1 MPMHP
6 TRAMLPA
13 LGLILACGGPARADT
28 QPTPEQAH
36 ALEVQITRW
45 LASATAG
52 AITLPPRP
60 VQLAPE
66 GDHYLVRIP
75 LAPLGKVEPADAAFT
90 GKARQLDGTRWSLDD
105 QQFPPNLT
113 ISTTETVPDPPDAK
127 NPSADGTHKEDVTY
141 RLKLGQQDVHG
152 VFDTSFATPTTS
164 GGTVASIDI
173 EKEGGAGASLSHLGQ
188 TTSQSSTRPV
198 DAGHADILSDVT
210 TAGYSTKTAMP
221 DGTTV
226 SLQADRLHVVSA
238 LSALAHGQL
247 VPVIQLGGE
256 LAKLVQAHGDDSTD
270 GPTPAQKVKLHAML
284 EKAHDL
290 LTGGKMDQSIEGVKF
305 DVAGNTG
312 TLAKAELTFG
322 ADAPAD
328 TLSASFGITLD
339 GLTIDALPP
348 PLAVYVPTHFAIHP
362 TLSNVNVK
370 ALTKMGLD
378 ATAPARSGR
387 RRHLPRHGSAVRQG
401 RHHLRLRRDGAG
413 RGRRAPDRHGQVH
426 QHQCQIR
433 HRPGRIQR
441 PWVGRAGVEGS
452 VRPDAATGGSGDHL
466 HEGHRAYHGRPV
478 RLAGEREQRED
489 PGERRRPVGARRID
503 GKVSGWGGTRDH
515 TRSGGGIAEIIPPWA
530 AGLSRSSRAA
540 FRSTPQR

>member
-105 QQFPPNLT
+105 QQFPSNLT

-127 NPSADGTHKEDVTY
+127 NPGADGTHKEDVTY
-141 RLKLGQQDVHG
+141 RLKVGQQDVHG

-378 ATAPARSGR
+378 ATAPAPVGKAKA
-387 RRHLPRHGSAVRQG
+387 P
-401 RHHLRLRRDGAG
+401 
-413 RGRRAPDRHGQVH
+413 APDMAALFGKGGIIYGFDGMVLDVAGAHLTGTGKFTSTSAKSVTGQAEFSARGLDALVSKA
-426 QHQCQIR
+426 QSDPMLQQAVPVIIFMKGIAR
-433 HRPGRIQR
+433 TTGDQSVWQVSVNNAKIL
-441 PWVGRAGVEGS
+441 VNGVDLS
-452 VRPDAATGGSGDHL
+452 A
-466 HEGHRAYHGRPV
+466 
-478 RLAGEREQRED
+478 LAGSM
-489 PGERRRPVGARRID
+489 
-503 GKVSGWGGTRDH
+503 GK
-515 TRSGGGIAEIIPPWA
+515 
-530 AGLSRSSRAA
+530 
-540 FRSTPQR
+540 